1 MKPTS
6 LAILVAAAV
15 FHPTSLSAATGTNWI
30 LQERLSLTAGAWTNS
45 PSGKTNP
52 VVIPASLAT
61 RFYRLFKP

>member
-30 LQERLSLTAGAWTNS
+30 LQKRLSLTMGAWTNS
-45 PSGKTNP
+45 PSGPANP
-52 VVIPASLAT
+52 VTVPAT
-61 RFYRLFKP
+61 PPTKFYRLFKP